1 MPVVGRALL
10 IAVGRADTRIHVEN
24 NCPRR
29 LAAMNAVDP
38 PTGEIGKRGKVLL
51 ACQPLRLEPA
61 HLAGGGGTVVNRP
74 AADNPTHRR
83 IARQPVRIVHILV
96 ASEPPKHGLTQ
107 QAGQDVPRVLA
118 ATAV

>member
-1 MPVVGRALL
+1 
-10 IAVGRADTRIHVEN
+10 
-24 NCPRR
+24 
-29 LAAMNAVDP
+29 MNPVDP
-38 PTGEIGKRGKVLL
+38 PTREIGKRGKILL

-74 AADNPTHRR
+74 AADDPTHRW
-83 IARQPVRIVHILV
+83 IARQPVCIVHILV

-107 QAGQDVPRVLA
+107 QARQDVPRVLA